1 MPIKER
7 AIQILDE
14 LDEKQLEFAVNFLN
28 FLRWNSVPV
37 SGDIPNE
44 ETRKALDEAMIASK
58 DEMPVFSGDTG
69 DFLNMLMEDEDA

>member
-7 AIQILDE
+7 AMQILDE

-28 FLRWNSVPV
+28 FLRWNGASI
-37 SGDIPNE
+37 SDNIPNA
-44 ETRKALDEAMIASK
+44 ETMRALDEAMSTSK
-58 DEMPVFSGDTG
+58 EEMPVFSGSTS